1 MRSGCEATSGK
12 IKMRNDRGRIK
23 AGANDYSPLLYLAVV
38 LLALTSVGCNDG
50 EGKKAALTDEEFQRL
65 TYAPKP
71 VRPDTLM
78 VSGETITCEDI
89 VVSSSEPEGSAGSF
103 KERLEELAGSTT
115 LEQFMELARPQMR
128 QRLNSKITNIVLYQR
143 ARREL
148 GEKIDETLDG
158 VVEKELRR
166 FVLEQGGN
174 NAKADEALRALGM
187 NRTTFKEYKKKQ
199 LLAQYSFSSKLP
211 KNSPITYSEMMAAY
225 DQMKDA
231 VFVRPGSIQFRL
243 IDIQVAKMELADPN
257 ANPVD
262 AARALAETLVTRI
275 CAGEDFGKLAEEYS
289 HGHRRSFGGL
299 WTARDPESLA
309 DAYEILA
316 EKAEMIEPGQ
326 IAGPIDAP
334 GHVFIMKLEEKREK
348 GYKPLAE
355 VQDQVEARIRTNRR
369 LEALQ
374 ELDADIA
381 AQNAAADTDFFL
393 DDCLERLYRSV
404 NPPSSAP

>member
-1 MRSGCEATSGK
+1 MSDSRIMDGCGLRVTDGSAW
-12 IKMRNDRGRIK
+12 IGRLGVS
-23 AGANDYSPLLYLAVV
+23 ALLWNLIV
-38 LLALTSVGCNDG
+38 LLVLTSVGCNEG

-78 VSGETITCEDI
+78 VSGETIACEDI
-89 VVSSSEPEGSAGSF
+89 IGSSSEQDGSAGSF

-115 LEQFMELARPQMR
+115 LEQFTELARPQMR
-128 QRLNSKITNIVLYQR
+128 QRLNGKITNVVLYQR

-148 GEKIDETLDG
+148 GEKVDENLDG
-158 VVEKELRR
+158 MAEKELRR

-174 NAKADEALRALGM
+174 NAQADEALRALGM

-199 LLAQYSFSSKLP
+199 ILSQYSFSSKLP

-225 DQMKDA
+225 DQMKDT

-243 IDIQVAKMELADPN
+243 IDIEAARVELADPN
-257 ANPVD
+257 DNPVE

-275 CAGEDFGKLAEEYS
+275 CAGEDFGTLAEEYS

-299 WTARDPESLA
+299 WVARDPESLA
-309 DAYEILA
+309 DAYAILA
-316 EKAEMIEPGQ
+316 EKAEQIELGE
-326 IAGPIDAP
+326 IAGPIDEVP
-334 GHVFIMKLEEKREK
+334 GHTFIMKLEEKREK
-348 GYKPLAE
+348 GYKSLAE
-355 VQDQVEARIRTNRR
+355 VQEQVETRIRTNRR
-369 LEALQ
+369 VEALQ

-381 AQNAAADTDFFL
+381 AQTAVADTDFFV
-393 DDCLERLYRSV
+393 DDCLERLYRTV